1 MVVCGEGG
9 EVFMV
14 PSNGDK
20 ESLKQPTHKDP
31 KTKKTTKQNKTKKQK
46 QKKKNKNKNKK
57 KEYC

>member
-20 ESLKQPTHKDP
+20 ESLKRPTHKDP
-31 KTKKTTKQNKTKKQK
+31 KTKKKNKKQK
-46 QKKKNKNKNKK
+46 KTKNKNKNKK